1 MMINHT
7 SRVTLPT
14 TTFTTTPTIFST
26 HTCAPSCLLP
36 VYTSVSTNVRLRC
49 MRGLQPGFRT
59 GNRVDAFN
67 FCNEGLTDRDQSL
80 S

>member
-1 MMINHT
+1 
-7 SRVTLPT
+7 
-14 TTFTTTPTIFST
+14 
-26 HTCAPSCLLP
+26 
-36 VYTSVSTNVRLRC
+36 